1 VDRLLGG
8 EGIVVKYDQIEDLRI
23 VKLAEEI
30 SDKIWDI
37 AIKWPYFAKD
47 TVGKQLVRSAD
58 SIGANISEG
67 YGRHHKNDVIRFLYL
82 SRGSL
87 QETKFWIRRAGS
99 RKLLS
104 EDTAKRLLDD
114 LNNLAPQ
121 LNAFIS
127 AKQKLG

>member
-1 VDRLLGG
+1 MS
-8 EGIVVKYDQIEDLRI
+8 YDQIEDLRI

-30 SDKIWDI
+30 SDKLWDI
-37 AIKWPYFAKD
+37 VLKWSYFEKD
-47 TVGKQLVRSAD
+47 TVGKQLVRAAD

-67 YGRHHKNDVIRFLYL
+67 YGRHHKNDIVRFLFI

-87 QETKFWIRRAGS
+87 QETKYWLKRAFI
-99 RKLLS
+99 RKLIQPLDF
-104 EDTAKRLLDD
+104 EHLLFS

-127 AKQKLG
+127 AKKGLGG